1 MRVLLDE
8 CIDRRLA
15 RELGGHDVRTVQ
27 QMGWTG
33 LQNGALLRAAEKD
46 FDAFVTVDRNL
57 NAQQNL
63 SAYSIAVVV
72 LRSPSNRLKDL
83 RLLVRDLLATLADAP
98 AGRATIVGPG
108 HP

>member
-46 FDAFVTVDRNL
+46 FDTFVTVDRNL
-57 NAQQNL
+57 SAQQNL
-63 SAYSIAVVV
+63 SVYALAVVV

-83 RLLVRDLLATLADAP
+83 RLPVPDLLATLADAP
-98 AGRATIVGPG
+98 AGRATFIDPA
-108 HP
+108 HR